1 MQGSTALVRQR
12 QRPIRITFYVRERGA
27 WRTSHTLD
35 VDPSNPSE
43 VERVAVKYM
52 RKRIRLFD
60 TELNIL
66 TPQDCFEAAIIDGRN
81 TILLIP
87 ETEIEIGPELEAS
100 VAKLLP
106 TEDSS
111 EEISDRSYKM
121 GRSSKW
127 SPNNNQLGIIVR
139 EYKERFKGRLR
150 NKNNN

>member
-1 MQGSTALVRQR
+1 
-12 QRPIRITFYVRERGA
+12 
-27 WRTSHTLD
+27 
-35 VDPSNPSE
+35 
-43 VERVAVKYM
+43 M

-66 TPQDCFEAAIIDGRN
+66 TPQDYFEAAIIDGRN

-87 ETEIEIGPELEAS
+87 ETEIEIGLELEAS

-127 SPNNNQLGIIVR
+127 SPNNN
-139 EYKERFKGRLR
+139 
-150 NKNNN
+150 

>member
-1 MQGSTALVRQR
+1 
-12 QRPIRITFYVRERGA
+12 
-27 WRTSHTLD
+27 
-35 VDPSNPSE
+35 
-43 VERVAVKYM
+43 M

-66 TPQDCFEAAIIDGRN
+66 TSQDCFEAAIINGRN

-87 ETEIEIGPELEAS
+87 EIEIEIGLELEAS

-111 EEISDRSYKM
+111 KEISDRSHKM

-127 SPNNNQLGIIVR
+127 SPNNN
-139 EYKERFKGRLR
+139 
-150 NKNNN
+150 